1 MMLIFLDID
10 GVMVPA
16 KGWQRPEL
24 LSDGFPVFSLN
35 AVNAL
40 KKLITKGTT
49 IILTTSHKSR
59 YNLKEWKAIFSKRGL
74 NNFKLEKLNENIDN
88 LNRKE
93 EVLNWFAS
101 NKLPTDF
108 IIIDDDTSLNDLPL
122 YLKEKLI
129 LTKPLIGLNE
139 RDIEGLGFLLSRN
152 LHKV

>member
-1 MMLIFLDID
+1 MLIFLDID

-93 EVLNWFAS
+93 EVINWFAS

-139 RDIEGLGFLLSRN
+139 RDIDGLAYLLSRN

>member
-1 MMLIFLDID
+1 MLIFLDID

-93 EVLNWFAS
+93 EVINWFAS

>member
-1 MMLIFLDID
+1 MLIFLDID

-93 EVLNWFAS
+93 EVINWFAS

-139 RDIEGLGFLLSRN
+139 RDIEGLAYLLSRN

>member
-1 MMLIFLDID
+1 
-10 GVMVPA
+10 MVPA

-59 YNLKEWKAIFSKRGL
+59 YNVKEWKAIFSKRGL

-93 EVLNWFAS
+93 EVINWFAS
-101 NKLPTDF
+101 NKLPTEF

-139 RDIEGLGFLLSRN
+139 RDIEGLGYLLSRN

>member
-1 MMLIFLDID
+1 MLIFLDID

-59 YNLKEWKAIFSKRGL
+59 YNVKEWKAIFSKRGL

-93 EVLNWFAS
+93 EVINWFAS
-101 NKLPTDF
+101 NKLPTEF

-139 RDIEGLGFLLSRN
+139 RDIEGLGYLLSRN